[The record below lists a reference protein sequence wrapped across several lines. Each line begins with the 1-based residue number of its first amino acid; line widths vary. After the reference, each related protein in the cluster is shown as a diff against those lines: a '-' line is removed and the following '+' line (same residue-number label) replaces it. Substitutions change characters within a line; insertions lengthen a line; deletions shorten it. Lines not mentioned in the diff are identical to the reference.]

1 MSDHT
6 MPPPVGGQVYSTK
19 QAAELTGVPEAT
31 IRSWKQR
38 GKFDSSHN
46 FKDDSGNTLWTDAG
60 LQEIQRL
67 SGATV
72 SNANT
77 ATDYAAPIT
86 TPHDAATVNA
96 ANNATQ
102 CDAATEDMAVLLA
115 PLADAIA
122 LEVIRQQLPPAI
134 KASIHRLL
142 TSTDANDQARLQR
155 LLEGMGLVL
164 AQSALNIALQ
174 HAIATSQQSMKA
186 LGGRYE

>member
-1 MSDHT
+1 MSDST

-38 GKFDSSHN
+38 GKFALTHHC
-46 FKDDSGNTLWTDAG
+46 KDDAGNTLWTDAG
-60 LQEIQRL
+60 LQEMQRL

-72 SNANT
+72 SDASSATDYDAPT
-77 ATDYAAPIT
+77 ATDNVANRALQ
-86 TPHDAATVNA
+86 HDAATGDVA
-96 ANNATQ
+96 
-102 CDAATEDMAVLLA
+102 ELIA

-122 LEVIRQQLPPAI
+122 LEVIRQQLPTAV
-134 KASIHRLL
+134 KAAIHRLL

-155 LLEGMGLVL
+155 LLDGMGLVL
-164 AQSALNIALQ
+164 AQNALNIALQ